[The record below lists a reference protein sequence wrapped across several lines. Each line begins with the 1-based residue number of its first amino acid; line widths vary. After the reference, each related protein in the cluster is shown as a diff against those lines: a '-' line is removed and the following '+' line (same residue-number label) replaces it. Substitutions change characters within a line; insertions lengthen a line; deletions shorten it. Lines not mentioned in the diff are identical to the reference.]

1 MPICNPYRVEARGSA
16 GSDGNHGRVCLG
28 VGEHVPM
35 PISSI
40 GRRGARLQGQC
51 AVCRH
56 DTDQTQSVTRRRRW
70 HLNTSRT
77 AFTTDHESHQEH
89 IGCLADASHHSD
101 CHRRRPAAQRQMDT
115 SGSAGR
121 HRDHNQPLRWCHAPT
136 VGSTGPAGHRAV
148 TMWRPCSAAAHGV
161 WLMTQSSLVC
171 EISIGRGCNFH
182 CYFTV

>member
-56 DTDQTQSVTRRRRW
+56 DTDHTQSVTRRRRW
-70 HLNTSRT
+70 HLTTSRPSPPTTRHIRNTS
-77 AFTTDHESHQEH
+77 A
-89 IGCLADASHHSD
+89 ASPTPHSSYHSD

-161 WLMTQSSLVC
+161 GTDAL
-171 EISIGRGCNFH
+171 
-182 CYFTV
+182 